1 MHELVELGIGWYN
14 IINNNTGRLIFM
26 SKDRRVTGVKKAIGD
41 YNRGKNG
48 VIFFNLAH
56 RVIYWEEIPE
66 GTTSVDRGPSIII
79 IGYKLGGKTSGD
91 TMDTIKA
98 KATAHHLAREEL
110 GLSTYH
116 YAKDFSFRYKDDP
129 RVIAYTKFYTILNTN
144 IF

>member
-1 MHELVELGIGWYN
+1 
-14 IINNNTGRLIFM
+14 M
-26 SKDRRVTGVKKAIGD
+26 SKVRKVTGVKKAIGD

-56 RVIYWEEIPE
+56 RVIYYEELPE
-66 GTTSVDRGPSIII
+66 GTKSIDRGPSVIIL
-79 IGYKLGGKTSGD
+79 GFKLGGKTTGD

-116 YAKDFSFRYKDDP
+116 YAQDFSLRYKDDP
-129 RVIAYTKFYTILNTN
+129 RVVAYTKYYRILMTN